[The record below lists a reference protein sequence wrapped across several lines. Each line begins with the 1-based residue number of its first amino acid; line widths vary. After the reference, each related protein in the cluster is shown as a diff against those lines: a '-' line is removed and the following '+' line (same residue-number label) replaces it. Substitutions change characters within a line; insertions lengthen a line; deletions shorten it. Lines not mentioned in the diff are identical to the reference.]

1 MVGEYWWMLF
11 APFATIYFL
20 HRSPVLGTVE
30 TIAGL
35 TVGLVSL
42 RAHPGSTARRQFWLM
57 SHCWSCSVF
66 CRLCWMCSGL
76 ANRER

>member
-1 MVGEYWWMLF
+1 VVLFFVVGEYWWMLY

-20 HRSPVLGTVE
+20 HRSPVLGAVE

-42 RAHPGSTARRQFWLM
+42 RAHPGLTAERQFWQGHAVGAAKCFAGYVCCVA
-57 SHCWSCSVF
+57 S
-66 CRLCWMCSGL
+66 
-76 ANRER
+76 

>member
-1 MVGEYWWMLF
+1 LNCQFAAAIRKVVLFFVVGEHWWMLF

-20 HRSPVLGTVE
+20 HRSPVFGAVE

-42 RAHPGSTARRQFWLM
+42 RAHP
-57 SHCWSCSVF
+57 
-66 CRLCWMCSGL
+66 
-76 ANRER
+76 N

>member
-1 MVGEYWWMLF
+1 MLY

-20 HRSPVLGTVE
+20 HRSPVLGAVE

-42 RAHPGSTARRQFWLM
+42 RAHPGLTAERQFWQGHAVGAAKCFAGYVCCVA
-57 SHCWSCSVF
+57 S
-66 CRLCWMCSGL
+66 
-76 ANRER
+76 